1 MHENGICHR
10 DLKPDNVLYNS
21 KTGNIK
27 LMDFNISKRFRRDPK
42 KIEDVKED
50 TILMPNRRK
59 TSDLN
64 GIKGISLRNQL
75 NNPLVDFNM
84 DDLKEEEEKE
94 DES

>member
-42 KIEDVKED
+42 KVEDVKED

>member
-1 MHENGICHR
+1 
-10 DLKPDNVLYNS
+10 
-21 KTGNIK
+21 
-27 LMDFNISKRFRRDPK
+27 MDFNISKRFRRDPK
-42 KIEDVKED
+42 KIEDEKED

>member
-1 MHENGICHR
+1 LHENGICHR

>member
-1 MHENGICHR
+1 
-10 DLKPDNVLYNS
+10 
-21 KTGNIK
+21 
-27 LMDFNISKRFRRDPK
+27 MDFNISKRFRRDPK
-42 KIEDVKED
+42 KVEDVKED

>member
-1 MHENGICHR
+1 MEALHAENIIYR

-42 KIEDVKED
+42 KVEEVKEEE
-50 TILMPNRRK
+50 ILTPNRRK
-59 TSDLN
+59 TGDLN
-64 GIKGISLRNQL
+64 MINGISLRNQL

-84 DDLKEEEEKE
+84 DDLKEEE
-94 DES
+94 

>member
-1 MHENGICHR
+1 LHENGICHR

-42 KIEDVKED
+42 KIEDEKED

>member
-27 LMDFNISKRFRRDPK
+27 LMDFNISKRFRRDAK
-42 KIEDVKED
+42 KVEEVKEEEIM
-50 TILMPNRRK
+50 TPNRRK

-64 GIKGISLRNQL
+64 MINGISLRNQL

-84 DDLKEEEEKE
+84 DDLKEEE
-94 DES
+94 

>member
-42 KIEDVKED
+42 KIEDEKED

>member
-1 MHENGICHR
+1 LHENGICHR

-27 LMDFNISKRFRRDPK
+27 LMDFNISKRFRRDAK
-42 KIEDVKED
+42 KVEEVKEEEIM
-50 TILMPNRRK
+50 TPNRRK

-64 GIKGISLRNQL
+64 MINGISLRNQL

-84 DDLKEEEEKE
+84 DDLKEEE
-94 DES
+94 

>member
-27 LMDFNISKRFRRDPK
+27 LMDFNISKRFRRDAK
-42 KIEDVKED
+42 KVEEVKEEE
-50 TILMPNRRK
+50 ILTPNRRK
-59 TSDLN
+59 TGDLN
-64 GIKGISLRNQL
+64 MINGISLRNQL

-84 DDLKEEEEKE
+84 DDLKEEE
-94 DES
+94 

>member
-1 MHENGICHR
+1 
-10 DLKPDNVLYNS
+10 
-21 KTGNIK
+21 
-27 LMDFNISKRFRRDPK
+27 MDFNISKRFRRDPK
-42 KIEDVKED
+42 KVEDVMEG

>member
-27 LMDFNISKRFRRDPK
+27 LMDFNISKRFRRDAK
-42 KIEDVKED
+42 KVEEVKEEE
-50 TILMPNRRK
+50 ILTPNRRK
-59 TSDLN
+59 TGDLN
-64 GIKGISLRNQL
+64 LINGISLRNQL

-84 DDLKEEEEKE
+84 DDLKEEE
-94 DES
+94 

>member
-1 MHENGICHR
+1 LHENGICHR

-27 LMDFNISKRFRRDPK
+27 LMDFNISKRFRRDAK
-42 KIEDVKED
+42 KVEEVKEEE
-50 TILMPNRRK
+50 IMMPNRRK

-64 GIKGISLRNQL
+64 MINGISLRNQL

-84 DDLKEEEEKE
+84 DDLKEEE
-94 DES
+94 